1 MEKHFPR
8 EMASLN
14 SVFDYITEFMSQ
26 NGIDNSEA
34 YSLQFV
40 VEELFTNLMKY
51 SRGGRNEI
59 AVSLHRDQDS
69 IVVQLTD
76 FDVDEFDVTKV
87 PDAKVDQPLEER
99 KIGGLGVHLV
109 RKMVDGMRY
118 EYSDRVGRIIIT
130 KNLGRDD
137 VQR

>member
-1 MEKHFPR
+1 MEKRFPR

-14 SVFDYITEFMSQ
+14 SVFDYIAEFMSQ
-26 NGIDNSEA
+26 HGIDNSES

-51 SRGGRNEI
+51 NRGGRNEI
-59 AVSLHRDQDS
+59 AVSLQKDQDS

-87 PDAKVDQPLEER
+87 PDAKTDQPLEER

>member
-1 MEKHFPR
+1 MEKTFPR
-8 EMASLN
+8 EMESLN
-14 SVFDYITEFMSQ
+14 SVFEYIAEFMSQ
-26 NGIDNSEA
+26 NGIDHSET

-51 SRGGRNEI
+51 NRGGRNEI
-59 AVSLHRDQDS
+59 SVSLRKEADS
-69 IVVQLTD
+69 IVVELTD

-87 PDAKVDQPLEER
+87 PDAKVDAPLDER
-99 KIGGLGVHLV
+99 KVGGLGVHLV

>member
-1 MEKHFPR
+1 
-8 EMASLN
+8 MASLN
-14 SVFDYITEFMSQ
+14 SVFDYIAEFMSQ
-26 NGIDNSEA
+26 HGIDNSES

-51 SRGGRNEI
+51 NRGGRNEI
-59 AVSLHRDQDS
+59 AVSLQKDQDS

-87 PDAKVDQPLEER
+87 PDAKTDQPLEER